1 MMKTFNHFNY
11 TTRQLHNPT
20 KTDVKALVKE
30 VSNELATYNMDE
42 REGREKVIS
51 FAFSGHGC
59 SKGQIEHLYTNDGK
73 TLQFSD
79 EIVYRLTKHKG
90 VKHVPKMF
98 FIDACRGGEV
108 LTKGAAAAPDDQVAK
123 SGKVYFEKGAQ
134 HVLGNYHIAYATI
147 PHHESYVDSSG
158 SRWMAK
164 LARALRKRNDSYQ
177 NIVAIVNDQVNREVC
192 DQKQQ
197 CESIERLNTGP
208 LYLKQHG
215 KSYCRTS

>member
-1 MMKTFNHFNY
+1 
-11 TTRQLHNPT
+11 
-20 KTDVKALVKE
+20 
-30 VSNELATYNMDE
+30 MDK
-42 REGREKVIS
+42 REGREKVAN
-51 FAFSGHGC
+51 FAFYGHGC
-59 SKGQIEHLYTNDGK
+59 SKGQIEHLYTTDGK

-79 EIVYRLTKHKG
+79 EIVYPLTKHKG
-90 VKHVPKMF
+90 VKHVPKLF
-98 FIDACRGGEV
+98 FIDTCRGGEV

-192 DQKQQ
+192 DQEQQ